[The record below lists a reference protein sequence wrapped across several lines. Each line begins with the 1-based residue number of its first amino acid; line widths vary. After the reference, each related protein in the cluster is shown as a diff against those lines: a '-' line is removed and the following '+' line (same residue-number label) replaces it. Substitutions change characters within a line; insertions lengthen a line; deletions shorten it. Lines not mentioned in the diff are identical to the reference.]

1 MILECDLD
9 FIRKSGYQIITPV
22 LLSNSTNY
30 TEVKITEAKQ
40 VPVKE
45 ILLTAN
51 Q

>member
-40 VPVKE
+40 VSVKE